1 MNTSHFPQD
10 QNPQEPGSPQ
20 NPVQETNPLR
30 KTTVEATPA
39 AAVPQAIVPESA
51 APEATNLE
59 PAAPEA
65 VVPASV
71 APQLPVTPQAAPT
84 AGARPA
90 IEIRGLTKAFGQ
102 KVAVD
107 RINLDIPS
115 GSFYGLVGRNG
126 AGKTTTISMVTG
138 MLMPSEGTAY
148 VRGIDMWTEPLKA
161 KAHLGVLPDGVHLFD
176 KLTGEQLITYSGYL
190 HGIDKE
196 TVASRVK
203 DLLVAMDLTDAAGRA
218 VADYSAGM
226 TKKIALAAALVHAP
240 SVLILDEPFEAVD
253 PVSAANIQD
262 ILRGFVASGG
272 TVIISSHV
280 MDLVQRLCDHV
291 AVMDSGRI
299 LAAGTVDEVRAG
311 VSLEERF
318 VQLVGGRTSSEGL
331 SWLGTSSH

>member
-10 QNPQEPGSPQ
+10 PNPQEPGSPQ
-20 NPVQETNPLR
+20 NPVLETA
-30 KTTVEATPA
+30 VEEAPA
-39 AAVPQAIVPESA
+39 AAVPQAIVPESV
-51 APEATNLE
+51 APEAVNPE

-65 VVPASV
+65 AVPASV

-148 VRGIDMWTEPLKA
+148 VRGIDMWAEPLKA

-203 DLLVAMDLTDAAGRA
+203 DLLTAMDLTDAAGRA

-311 VSLEERF
+311 MSLEERF

>member
-1 MNTSHFPQD
+1 MNTSHFSQD
-10 QNPQEPGSPQ
+10 PNPQEPGSPQ
-20 NPVQETNPLR
+20 NPVQETSPVQE
-30 KTTVEATPA
+30 TAVEATPA
-39 AAVPQAIVPESA
+39 AAVPQAIVPESV
-51 APEATNLE
+51 APEAVNPE

-71 APQLPVTPQAAPT
+71 APQLPVTPQTAPT

-107 RINLDIPS
+107 RINPDIPS

-148 VRGIDMWTEPLKA
+148 VRGIDMWTDPLKA

-203 DLLVAMDLTDAAGRA
+203 DLLAAMDLTDAAGRA

-311 VSLEERF
+311 MSLEERF

>member
-10 QNPQEPGSPQ
+10 PNPQEPGSPQ
-20 NPVQETNPLR
+20 NPVQETNPVLE
-30 KTTVEATPA
+30 TTVEATPA
-39 AAVPQAIVPESA
+39 AAVPQAIVPEFA

-59 PAAPEA
+59 PVAPEA

-71 APQLPVTPQAAPT
+71 APQLPVTPQTIPA

-148 VRGIDMWTEPLKA
+148 VRGIDMWAEPLKA

-203 DLLVAMDLTDAAGRA
+203 DLLTAMDLTDAAGRA

-311 VSLEERF
+311 MSLEERF

>member
-10 QNPQEPGSPQ
+10 PNLQEPGSPQ
-20 NPVQETNPLR
+20 NPVQETNPVLE
-30 KTTVEATPA
+30 TTVEATPA
-39 AAVPQAIVPESA
+39 AAVPQAIVPEFA

-59 PAAPEA
+59 PVAPEA

-71 APQLPVTPQAAPT
+71 APQLPVTPQTIPA

-203 DLLVAMDLTDAAGRA
+203 DLLTAMDLTDAAGRA

-311 VSLEERF
+311 MSLEERF

>member
-10 QNPQEPGSPQ
+10 PNPQEPGSQQ
-20 NPVQETNPLR
+20 NPVQENNPVQE
-30 KTTVEATPA
+30 TAVEEAPA

-51 APEATNLE
+51 APEAVNPE

-138 MLMPSEGTAY
+138 MLIPSEGTAY
-148 VRGIDMWTEPLKA
+148 VRGIDMWTDPLKA

-203 DLLVAMDLTDAAGRA
+203 DLLTAMDLTEAAGRA

-311 VSLEERF
+311 MSLEERF